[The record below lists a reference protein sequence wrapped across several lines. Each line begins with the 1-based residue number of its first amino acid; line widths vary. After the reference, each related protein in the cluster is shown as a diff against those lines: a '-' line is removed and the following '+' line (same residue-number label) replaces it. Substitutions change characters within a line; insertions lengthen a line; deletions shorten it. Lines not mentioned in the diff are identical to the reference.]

1 MEIHSKQE
9 LKFFISADRMM
20 NEGVFEFSLREK
32 KGGSCSQIIGI

>member
-20 NEGVFEFSLREK
+20 IMACLNSLYVR
-32 KGGSCSQIIGI
+32 I